1 MNFII
6 SSRHLGLMILIGRG
20 AVVSYKI
27 VTSRAYLAKLEAD
40 FADFMKERGSE
51 RLD

>member
-1 MNFII
+1 MC
-6 SSRHLGLMILIGRG
+6 GLVMFN
-20 AVVSYKI
+20 I